1 MSSSFEEESLAFTQ
15 LTIPRELLR
24 LTTQLFLIFNSYFR
38 SSADCAACTKTL
50 LSTELQAYCLQSQ
63 KSYSTILRS
72 PNMSE
77 NASNINNPPP
87 TYEAACKEPLDN
99 LQHQIVAYQEL
110 EERGGGASI
119 EDQAQNVAAAMH
131 KVGDTQTDPKVKG
144 DWHRRAEKFAR
155 ATKPARERIIKGVG
169 GTVFGLLSL
178 PFMLAGTA
186 LQVAGGVVHTAG
198 SAIGGVGDFVLGSS
212 KDGLQGGSQGSQ
224 GGPKENV
231 QGDVKRKLPLHV
243 KSSGLRYRR

>member
-15 LTIPRELLR
+15 LTIPP
-24 LTTQLFLIFNSYFR
+24 
-38 SSADCAACTKTL
+38 DCAACTSTL
-50 LSTELQAYCLQSQ
+50 FQ

-186 LQVAGGVVHTAG
+186 LQVAGGVFERRLAG
-198 SAIGGVGDFVLGSS
+198 GITGIARRTQGKCTRRCKEEVNLDGGL
-212 KDGLQGGSQGSQ
+212 
-224 GGPKENV
+224 EIE
-231 QGDVKRKLPLHV
+231 RLPLHV